1 MNDEWSM
8 LVILIEAGGVF
19 APAAFILFHVLR
31 QFLFIP
37 VAVVCIAGGIIFG
50 TIWGTIFSLIGL
62 MFNSLFFYL
71 FINKMPKTYQ
81 KLSTIKKRWFGE
93 YRNLTVGQIAV
104 LRLIPFV
111 HYHLL
116 NFCLIERTKSFKEYM
131 RGSCVTNFPLAFF
144 YTVFGEFISR
154 FTPSMIIVVLFAL
167 SVLVY
172 ILREKV
178 AVIKWGE
185 FFKAE
190 A

>member
-1 MNDEWSM
+1 MDDKCS
-8 LVILIEAGGVF
+8 ILFIMIEAGGVF
-19 APAAFILFHVLR
+19 APVAFILFHLLR

-37 VAVVCIAGGIIFG
+37 VAVVCIAGGALFG
-50 TIWGTIFSLIGL
+50 TIWGTIFSLVGL
-62 MFNSLFFYL
+62 MFTSLFFYF
-71 FINKMPKTYQ
+71 FINKMPKTHQ

-116 NFCLIERTKSFKEYM
+116 SFCLVERSKSFKEYM
-131 RGSCVTNFPLAFF
+131 RSSWFTNFPPAFF
-144 YTVFGEFISR
+144 YTVFGEFVSR
-154 FTPSMIIVVLFAL
+154 FTPSMMIVILFAL

-172 ILREKV
+172 ILRERV
-178 AVIKWGE
+178 TDIKWGE
-185 FFKAE
+185 FFKAT